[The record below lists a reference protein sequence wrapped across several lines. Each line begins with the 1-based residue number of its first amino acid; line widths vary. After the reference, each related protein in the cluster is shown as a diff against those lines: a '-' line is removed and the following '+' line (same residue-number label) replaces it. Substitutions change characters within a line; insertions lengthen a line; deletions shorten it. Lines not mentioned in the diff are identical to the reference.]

1 MSEKSEFNFM
11 TCLSE
16 LNYSLRVFLTVL
28 IARFFFKIV
37 EYYFFLNIILI
48 SAIKRDNE

>member
-28 IARFFFKIV
+28 IARFF
-37 EYYFFLNIILI
+37 LNSGVLLLPKHCFNFGNQ
-48 SAIKRDNE
+48 KR